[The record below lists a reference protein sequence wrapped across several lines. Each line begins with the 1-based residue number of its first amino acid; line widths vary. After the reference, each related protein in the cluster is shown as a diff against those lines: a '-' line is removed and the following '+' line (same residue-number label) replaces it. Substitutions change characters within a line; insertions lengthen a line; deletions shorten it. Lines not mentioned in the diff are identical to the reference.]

1 MTNTAV
7 LLREIVDE
15 DRAWLLDFL
24 VEHWGG
30 AQMVT
35 SSGVHHLDRL
45 PGFLA
50 LDGEELVG
58 LVTYVR
64 RGDDCEVVSL
74 DSVREGQGIGTRLM
88 TAVEQAALEAGCHR
102 VSLITTNDNLHALKF
117 YQKRGYELVAIHRGA
132 VERAREIK
140 PTIPLIGHDGIPIRD
155 EIVLEKRCK

>member
-7 LLREIVDE
+7 VLREIADE

-50 LDGEELVG
+50 LAGEELVG
-58 LVTYVR
+58 LVTYVMR
-64 RGDDCEVVSL
+64 DDECEVVSL
-74 DSVREGQGIGTRLM
+74 DSVREGLGIGTRLM
-88 TAVEQAALEAGCHR
+88 TAVEEAALKAGCHR
-102 VSLITTNDNLHALKF
+102 VTLITTNDNLHALKF
-117 YQKRGYELVAIHRGA
+117 YQKRGYELVTIHRNA
-132 VERAREIK
+132 VERARQIK
-140 PTIPLIGHDGIPIRD
+140 PTIPLTGHDGIPIRD
-155 EIVLEKRCK
+155 EIELEKRCK